1 MAINSTEQFI
11 ELRRKLDKLSED
23 FRRINRGIK
32 QGNRKLT
39 EEEAR
44 LKELGEKLKGIK
56 SKKGIDK

>member
-39 EEEAR
+39 KEEAR

-56 SKKGIDK
+56 SRKGIDK